1 LVDTIWGMGFEG
13 QGVLNTE
20 VFEGSLDVYGGG
32 DYLKA
37 LHPQGPGYH
46 QTLAMQVTHLW
57 LNDHDYQ
64 LDDLAKITA
73 PTLVL
78 LGDRDEPIPVEQAF
92 HMYNHI
98 SAAELAVVPA
108 TGHDLPYTKT
118 ELFTRILLAFFDQH
132 VDTVADQS

>member
-1 LVDTIWGMGFEG
+1 
-13 QGVLNTE
+13 
-20 VFEGSLDVYGGG
+20 
-32 DYLKA
+32 
-37 LHPQGPGYH
+37 
-46 QTLAMQVTHLW
+46 MQVTHLW

-132 VDTVADQS
+132 VDTVAGQS